1 MTTAITPIDSF
12 RSTLTRMQP
21 EFAAALPPQI
31 PVERFIRTVVTVVQM
46 NPKFLD
52 ADRRSL
58 LGACMKA
65 AQDGLLLDGRE
76 AALVPFKGKDGMALQ
91 YMPMIGGILKKLRNS
106 GELLSI
112 SANVVYDADTFDYAL
127 GDDERIIHKPCL
139 DEERGRPVAV
149 YAIAKTKD
157 GGIYREVMSVGQVEA
172 IRKRSR
178 SGQAGPWV
186 TDWSEMA
193 RKTVIRRLAKRLP
206 SSTDLDR
213 VLDSDNEATGIGQDA
228 AGAVRIDANAQ
239 PALPEPPAQE
249 RPTSR
254 LRRTMAAKVAQT
266 EPQPEAAE
274 VEQAEVE
281 QAETVEVQAD
291 E

>member
-76 AALVPFKGKDGMALQ
+76 AALVPFGGKGGVALT

-112 SANVVYDADTFDYAL
+112 SANVVYEADAFDYAL
-127 GDDERIIHKPCL
+127 GDDERIIHKPSL
-139 DEERGRPVAV
+139 EEDRGSPAAV

-213 VLDSDNEATGIGQDA
+213 VLDSDNEATGIGPDA
-228 AGAVRIDANAQ
+228 AGSVRIDAEPQ
-239 PALPEPPAQE
+239 GALPEAPAQE

-254 LRRTMAAKVAQT
+254 LRRSMAAKAVKVADAEQQ
-266 EPQPEAAE
+266 QPELIAVTPEDTTEEAASNE
-274 VEQAEVE
+274 
-281 QAETVEVQAD
+281 
-291 E
+291 